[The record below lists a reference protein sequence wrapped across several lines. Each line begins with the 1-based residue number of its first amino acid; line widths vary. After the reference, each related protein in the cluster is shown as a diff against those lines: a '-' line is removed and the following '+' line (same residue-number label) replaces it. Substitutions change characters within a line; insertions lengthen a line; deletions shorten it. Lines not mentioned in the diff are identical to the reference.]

1 MSIRLR
7 FILAVCLAA
16 FSAAGCE
23 VSKSSNPLSPSV
35 AGPIAGVQI
44 GKPAAMEPGQDW
56 QISIR
61 DQPLK
66 LLFQNVTSSGVR
78 PLTYTIEIASDATFG
93 SIVFKRTGIAPS
105 PGDTTSFQLP
115 STLETG
121 RTYWWRVRA
130 EDGANSSEYSSP
142 QRFQTLMPV
151 VLGPPYAA
159 LPSGAAGSLAPD
171 FVIYAGQESG
181 PVERIHFT
189 VQVAEDNIFT
199 KVIKTFV
206 VEKTG
211 QTTTISEHYAFPAS
225 SLLYWRVQAKDIGDS
240 QAVSPWSL
248 TQAFSMPAPPPPPS
262 SGGGGGGGPVGGGNW
277 QACGS
282 TPGDTLVACVRSA
295 VYVTSTEANAFEITK
310 RVAWLLRNQGFGL
323 LIKNGGENIITWQG
337 YSFSISRIVRSN
349 GALIKVLSDA
359 GTGGTNGATWDDSQ
373 DYPGAVSPSLYVPS
387 INPDLP

>member
-7 FILAVCLAA
+7 CILTLSVAA

-35 AGPIAGVQI
+35 AGPIAGVEI
-44 GKPAAMEPGQDW
+44 GRPAAMEPGQDW

-61 DQPLK
+61 DQPLR

-78 PLTYTIEIASDATFG
+78 PITYAVEIASDAAFS
-93 SIVFKRTGIAPS
+93 SIVFKRTGIAPA
-105 PGDTTSFQLP
+105 PGNNTSFQLP

-130 EDGANSSEYSSP
+130 EDGANSSEYSTP

-151 VLGPPYAA
+151 ALGNPYPS

-171 FVIYAGQESG
+171 FVIFAGQESG
-181 PVERIHFT
+181 PIDRIHYT
-189 VQVAEDNIFT
+189 VQVSEDNIFT

-211 QTTTISEHYAFPAS
+211 QTTTISEHYAFPAG

-248 TQAFSMPAPPPPPS
+248 TQAFSMPAPPPPS
-262 SGGGGGGGPVGGGNW
+262 SGGGGGGGPVGSGNW

-282 TPGDTLVACVRSA
+282 IPGDTLVACVRSA
-295 VYVTSTEANAFEITK
+295 VYVQSTEANAFEITK

-323 LIKNGGENIITWQG
+323 LIKNGGENIIEWQG
-337 YSFSISRIVRSN
+337 YSFSISRIVRTN
-349 GALIKVLSDA
+349 GALIKILSDA
-359 GTGGTNGATWDDSQ
+359 GTGGSNGATWDDSL